1 MINYK
6 RLISASI
13 ILTVTGLAV
22 AQTSTNSPY
31 TRYGFGQLADQNFG
45 NSKAMGG
52 IAYGLRNGTQIN
64 ASNPASYTAIDS
76 LTFLFDAG
84 MTLQNANFKDGNV
97 KTNAKNSSFDYLAM
111 QFRLWKKMGM
121 TVGFLP
127 FSTVGYSLYKTNEF
141 DDVDNNGYWSES
153 FTGDGGFNQVFVGL
167 GYKVFNNLSVG
178 ANVSYLYGDITHQSM
193 TTIGG
198 ATTRSIKLDKF
209 SVNDYK
215 LDLGLQY
222 TYKLNKKN
230 TINVGAVYSLGHTL
244 NGDAYKYHQTGA
256 ESNGS
261 IYVQSQTGDTITNAF
276 KLPHTFGLGLTYVYD
291 NRLTVGVDYTLQKWE
306 SADLSWNKFNKEKL
320 EMGKR
325 TKIALGAEFIPSYIS
340 HNYLK
345 RIRYRAGA
353 YYSDPYTKI
362 NGEDG
367 AREYGVS
374 VGFGLPMFQSKSML
388 NISGQYIKVSPK
400 VKGMLEENYLR
411 INIGLTFNERWF
423 MKWKV
428 D

>member
-1 MINYK
+1 
-6 RLISASI
+6 
-13 ILTVTGLAV
+13 
-22 AQTSTNSPY
+22 
-31 TRYGFGQLADQNFG
+31 
-45 NSKAMGG
+45 
-52 IAYGLRNGTQIN
+52 
-64 ASNPASYTAIDS
+64 
-76 LTFLFDAG
+76 
-84 MTLQNANFKDGNV
+84 
-97 KTNAKNSSFDYLAM
+97 
-111 QFRLWKKMGM
+111 
-121 TVGFLP
+121 
-127 FSTVGYSLYKTNEF
+127 
-141 DDVDNNGYWSES
+141 
-153 FTGDGGFNQVFVGL
+153 
-167 GYKVFNNLSVG
+167 
-178 ANVSYLYGDITHQSM
+178 M
-193 TTIGG
+193 TTIG
-198 ATTRSIKLDKF
+198 AASTRSIKLEKF

-230 TINVGAVYSLGHTL
+230 TFNVGAVYSLGHTL
-244 NGDAYKYHQTGA
+244 NGDAYKYHQTGV

-306 SADLSWNKFNKEKL
+306 TADLNWNKFNKEKL
-320 EMGKR
+320 EMSKR
-325 TKIALGAEFIPSYIS
+325 TKIALGAEFVPSYIS